1 MTILAKFFYFS
12 QITKYYSKFLV
23 SKYLYFLSSYQTVS
37 YFRPSYFTPKSYFYE
52 NKLLKINSLEMLFT
66 AKINPVKY
74 ANLTCLVSKNIF
86 PRNALKMNPQKSVFF
101 RHNTSRNCNT
111 NRNNM

>member
-1 MTILAKFFYFS
+1 
-12 QITKYYSKFLV
+12 
-23 SKYLYFLSSYQTVS
+23 
-37 YFRPSYFTPKSYFYE
+37 
-52 NKLLKINSLEMLFT
+52 MLFT

-86 PRNALKMNPQKSVFF
+86 PRNALKMNPQKSVLF